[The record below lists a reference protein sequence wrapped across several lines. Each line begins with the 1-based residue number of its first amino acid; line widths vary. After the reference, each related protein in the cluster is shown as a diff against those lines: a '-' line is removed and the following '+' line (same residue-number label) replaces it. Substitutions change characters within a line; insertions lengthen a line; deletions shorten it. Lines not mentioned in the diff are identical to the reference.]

1 MTSSPARRHHERG
14 IAGEA
19 PLRTHLRPVVGALED
34 RPLQVRG
41 DPDVYLMFPP
51 AGDGGIAGGLMPARG
66 LPTYACFGV
75 EVDDVD
81 DSYRHALELGA
92 TSMVEPSDNPGGVRS
107 AYVRDPDGNIF
118 TIYRFVQPSPPN
130 E

>member
-1 MTSSPARRHHERG
+1 MTGPAKVTWFEITSNDPTTSRAFYETLFG
-14 IAGEA
+14 WNA
-19 PLRTHLRPVVGALED
+19 
-34 RPLQVRG
+34 QG
-41 DPDVYLMFPP
+41 DPDVYLMFTP

-66 LPTYACFGV
+66 MPTYACFGV

-81 DSYRHALELGA
+81 DSYRRALELGA
-92 TSMVEPSDNPGGVRS
+92 TSMVEPRDNPGGVRS

-118 TIYRFVQPSPPN
+118 TIYRFVQPSPPT

>member
-1 MTSSPARRHHERG
+1 MTTPAKVTWFE
-14 IAGEA
+14 ITSNDPTAS
-19 PLRTHLRPVVGALED
+19 RTFYETLFGWNAK
-34 RPLQVRG
+34 G

-81 DSYRHALELGA
+81 HSYRHALELGA

-118 TIYRFVQPSPPN
+118 TIYRFVQPSPPTQ
-130 E
+130 

>member
-1 MTSSPARRHHERG
+1 MTAPAKVTWFE
-14 IAGEA
+14 ITSNDPTAS
-19 PLRTHLRPVVGALED
+19 RTFYETLFGWNA
-34 RPLQVRG
+34 QG

-81 DSYRHALELGA
+81 NSYRHALELGA

-107 AYVRDPDGNIF
+107 AYVRDPDGNLF
-118 TIYRFVQPSPPN
+118 SIYRFGQPATPT

>member
-1 MTSSPARRHHERG
+1 MTAPAKVTWFE
-14 IAGEA
+14 ITSNDPTAS
-19 PLRTHLRPVVGALED
+19 RTFYETLFGWSA
-34 RPLQVRG
+34 QG

-107 AYVRDPDGNIF
+107 AYVRDLDGNLF
-118 TIYRFVQPSPPN
+118 TIYRFAQPSSPT

>member
-1 MTSSPARRHHERG
+1 MSTTAKVTWFEITSNDPTASRHFYETLFGWH
-14 IAGEA
+14 A
-19 PLRTHLRPVVGALED
+19 
-34 RPLQVRG
+34 QG

-81 DSYRHALELGA
+81 DTYRRALEVGA
-92 TSMVEPSDNPGGVRS
+92 TSVVEPNDNPGGVRS
-107 AYVRDPDGNIF
+107 AYVRDPDGSIF
-118 TIYRFVQPSPPN
+118 SIYRFAQPPTMS